1 MSENDP
7 NKEMSI
13 IFLSQPEIL
22 WHRTLKKKKKTK
34 KKFKNLETT
43 RREKVMKLKPREP
56 AEKVL

>member
-22 WHRTLKKKKKTK
+22 WHRTLKKKKKD
-34 KKFKNLETT
+34 
-43 RREKVMKLKPREP
+43 
-56 AEKVL
+56 